1 MIIVFKFLREVINK
15 RYLIY
20 SLVKRDFQNQYTGSY
35 FGIIWNFIQPIA
47 FIFIL
52 WFVLNMGFNLRRIE
66 NTNHIFWLISGMI
79 CWLYFSDVFSSST
92 QIIQQYSFL
101 IKKMDLSLGILPF
114 ARILSASINHLI
126 FIFLTVVFGL
136 FMGISPSFYFIQ
148 IFYYTLALQILLL
161 GLCWLASSTSIFIKD
176 VNNIVT
182 IIVQFGFWLTPVF
195 WSIDNVPQ
203 NYQWIIKLNP
213 LYYLV
218 TGYRDSLIYKIPF
231 WQKPLEAIY
240 FWVFSL
246 MILFIGTVVFRR
258 LRPHFAEVI

>member
-1 MIIVFKFLREVINK
+1 M
-15 RYLIY
+15 
-20 SLVKRDFQNQYTGSY
+20 
-35 FGIIWNFIQPIA
+35 WNFIQPIV

-52 WFVLNMGFNLRRIE
+52 WFVLNIGFNLKRIE

-79 CWLYFSDVFSSST
+79 CWLHFSDVFSSST

-101 IKKMDLSLGILPF
+101 IKKMDLSLGILPI
-114 ARILSASINHLI
+114 ARLLSASINHFI
-126 FIFLTVVFGL
+126 FIFLTVFFGL
-136 FMGISPSFYFIQ
+136 LMEVSPSFCFLQ
-148 IFYYTLALQILLL
+148 IFYYTFALQVLLL

-182 IIVQFGFWLTPVF
+182 IIVQFGFWITPVF

-213 LYYLV
+213 LHYLV
-218 TGYRDSLIYKIPF
+218 TGYRDSLIYQIPF
-231 WQKPLEAIY
+231 WQKPLETIY

-246 MILFIGTVVFRR
+246 IILFIGAVVFRK